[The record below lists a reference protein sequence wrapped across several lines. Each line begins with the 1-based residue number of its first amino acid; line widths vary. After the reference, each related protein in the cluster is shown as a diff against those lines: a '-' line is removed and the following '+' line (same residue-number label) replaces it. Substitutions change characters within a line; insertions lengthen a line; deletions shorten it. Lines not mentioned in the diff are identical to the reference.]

1 MNFFSGQFTF
11 EELMNRINSSDFD
24 VLNSL
29 SSALQVNITGSG
41 EMFALLPFC
50 NSSGSTISDDN
61 SSKTIYFAMLS
72 PALEKVAVFSIS
84 REIDDT
90 YSIICVERQQSI
102 SIDLVQAALNNL
114 ALFIQNEFKY
124 TDVFIGIESQD
135 SHIVTNAIEESLNS
149 SIPELIL
156 TAGPSISILESMYVM
171 DATRNG
177 WNSNHSNYISRF
189 EKEFAEYV
197 GAKFAMATSSCSG
210 ALHLSL
216 LSLGIG
222 PGDEVIVPD
231 ITWVATAS
239 AVRYVGAKPI
249 FADIDPKSWTIDCE
263 SLRSKIT
270 HRTRAIIPVH
280 LYGFGADML
289 KIIDIAR
296 EYGVYVIED
305 AAPAIGTKIGFKKAG
320 TFGDFGC
327 YSFQGAKLLVTGE
340 GGMLVTDN
348 EDLMAKARKIQDHGR
363 RPGTF
368 WIEELGYK
376 YKMNNITAAL
386 GLGQIQ
392 RADQQ
397 IAKKREIAQW
407 YRNGLESVPN
417 ISFQQEVGDTK
428 SIHWMT
434 SFYIDSDTKKTRDG
448 LIEKLKQDGIDSR
461 PVFPSISQ
469 YEIWGYRSEVPT
481 VSKMIGDN
489 GINLPSGVNLNP
501 ESVEKVIR
509 SVREFLD

>member
-1 MNFFSGQFTF
+1 MNYFSGQFTF
-11 EELMNRINSSDFD
+11 DVLVNRINSSDFD
-24 VLNSL
+24 VINSL
-29 SSALQVNITGSG
+29 SSALQFNIESSH
-41 EMFALLPFC
+41 EKFALVPFR
-50 NSSGSTISDDN
+50 NSSGAKNSDD
-61 SSKTIYFAMLS
+61 SLSKTLYFSMLS
-72 PALEKVAVFSIS
+72 QTIEKVAVFSIS
-84 REIDDT
+84 QEIGDK
-90 YSIICVERQQSI
+90 YSIVCIEKLFPI
-102 SIDLVQAALNNL
+102 SIDHVKAALYHL
-114 ALFIQNEFKY
+114 ASFVQREFKN
-124 TDVFIGIESQD
+124 TAVVIGIDNED
-135 SHIVTNAIEESLNS
+135 SDGVTNAIKDSLNT

-177 WNSNHSNYISRF
+177 WNANHSSYINRF
-189 EKEFAEYV
+189 EEEFAEYV
-197 GAKFAMATSSCSG
+197 GAEFAMATSSCSG

-239 AVRYVGAKPI
+239 AVRYVGAKPV

-270 HRTRAIIPVH
+270 HKTRAIIPVH

-289 KIIDIAR
+289 QVVEIAR
-296 EYGVYVIED
+296 EFGIYVIED
-305 AAPAIGTKIGFKKAG
+305 AAPAIGTQIGLKKAG

-348 EDLMAKARKIQDHGR
+348 DELMAKARKIQDHGR

-368 WIEELGYK
+368 WIEELGFK

-397 IAKKREIAQW
+397 ISKKREIAQW
-407 YRNGLESVPN
+407 YRNGLESLPN
-417 ISFQQEVGDTK
+417 IYFQQEVGDTK

-434 SFYIDSDTKKTRDG
+434 SFYLDSDTNKTRDG
-448 LIEKLKQDGIDSR
+448 LIAKLKQDGVDSR

-469 YEIWGYRSEVPT
+469 YEIWGYKPEVPA

-489 GINLPSGVNLNP
+489 GINLPSGVNLNR